1 MINSRPLSSRWF
13 KQIRKPVIRRV
24 KTNVIKPSD
33 EDVLVLETTIL
44 FDSGT
49 GLFDDAD
56 GLFDGGVDGVVAT
69 GFYDFD
75 SVVDLTAKQTASSF
89 NITQTRRQYDVIKPA
104 SKPQL
109 I

>member
-1 MINSRPLSSRWF
+1 M
-13 KQIRKPVIRRV
+13 
-24 KTNVIKPSD
+24 
-33 EDVLVLETTIL
+33 LVLETTIL

-69 GFYDFD
+69 EGFYDFD
-75 SVVDLTAKQTASSF
+75 SVVDLTAKQTARCSF

-104 SKPQL
+104 SQDHNRL
-109 I
+109 

>member
-1 MINSRPLSSRWF
+1 MAAEF
-13 KQIRKPVIRRV
+13 KVVQTNTQNPSFAGV

-33 EDVLVLETTIL
+33 EDKAVETTIL

-69 GFYDFD
+69 EGFYDFD
-75 SVVDLTAKQTASSF
+75 SVVDLTAKQTARCSF
-89 NITQTRRQYDVIKPA
+89 QYYANPPPV
-104 SKPQL
+104 
-109 I
+109 